1 MIPLY
6 RQGDSPI
13 HRLSAGYKLA
23 VLLLAATVLFFLPS
37 LWIQSVFL
45 VLVLGFYR
53 LAGFEGA
60 LVIQQLKP
68 LAPILALLLLFGV
81 FFNGWEA
88 GFISVVRLTGLL
100 LLASLIT
107 LTTTLTAMIDTITRA
122 LTPLQ
127 VFGVNTAQ
135 LGFMLSLTVRFIPL
149 MMIGFNQLREA
160 RYARGGQSGLL
171 SQVVPF
177 LIRSLQLSDA
187 LAEAIDARGWESASS
202 QSRRGSR
209 SPP

>member
-1 MIPLY
+1 M
-6 RQGDSPI
+6 
-13 HRLSAGYKLA
+13 SAGYKLT

-45 VLVLGFYR
+45 LLVLSLYRVAGFGTVLV
-53 LAGFEGA
+53 
-60 LVIQQLKP
+60 IKQLKP

-81 FFNGWEA
+81 LFNGWEA
-88 GFISVVRLTGLL
+88 ALISVVRLTGLL

-122 LTPLQ
+122 LTPLK
-127 VFGVNTAQ
+127 VLGVNTAQ

-171 SQVVPF
+171 SQVIPF

-187 LAEAIDARGWESASS
+187 LAEAIDARGWQSASS

-209 SPP
+209 STL